1 MRSRRNTKLL
11 VEPASSATGDIA
23 FNLIVFFLV
32 CASPQPDTGRKQ
44 TIPAADTVQ
53 QQQDQDQNLVVDLKR
68 NAVLLNGDQVADAQ
82 FPAVIAAKLQEISD
96 PSKRI
101 VVVKSDKEVAYDA
114 WIRVTTAIDDAGGI
128 VTLQLEEEQEQ
139 IVN

>member
-1 MRSRRNTKLL
+1 MRAKRSTKLL
-11 VEPASSATGDIA
+11 VEPAAVATGDIA

-44 TIPAADTVQ
+44 TIPASDTVQ
-53 QQQDQDQNLVVDLKR
+53 QQQEQDRNIVVDLKR
-68 NAVLLNGDQVADAQ
+68 NAVLLNGDQVADGL
-82 FPAVIAAKLQEISD
+82 FPARIAEKLREISD
-96 PSKRI
+96 PAKRI

-128 VTLQLEEEQEQ
+128 VTLQLEEEQET